1 MKTIGYIDKPN
12 NIFKKEKFILSALNL
27 AFLSYYFDKKIEFS
41 HNLVVWPDG
50 IFSKFFIASKKIPGS
65 QLINRLKLKN
75 SISELIVVG
84 NLGKISKNFLKKKFK
99 IKIIHIKIPLIDEK
113 SIQNIS
119 IRLKKKSICLITL
132 PTPKQELLAQKISK
146 QNNFFKIICIG
157 GGLDIASGFIQECP
171 KFLKFLGLEFIWRLR
186 TDTFRRILRLIKTFI
201 NFNFK
206 IIYKSVNLK
215 FKKL

>member
-1 MKTIGYIDKPN
+1 M
-12 NIFKKEKFILSALNL
+12 
-27 AFLSYYFDKKIEFS
+27 
-41 HNLVVWPDG
+41 
-50 IFSKFFIASKKIPGS
+50 
-65 QLINRLKLKN
+65 
-75 SISELIVVG
+75 G
-84 NLGKISKNFLKKKFK
+84 NLGKISKNYLKKKFK

-113 SIQNIS
+113 SIQNLS

-132 PTPKQELLAQKISK
+132 PTPKQELLAQKISE
-146 QNNFFKIICIG
+146 QNKFFKIICIG

-171 KFLKFLGLEFIWRLR
+171 KFLKSMGLEFIWRLR

-206 IIYKSVNLK
+206 IIFKSVNLK

>member
-1 MKTIGYIDKPN
+1 MKTIRYIDKPN

-27 AFLSYYFDKKIEFS
+27 AFLSYYFDKKIKIS

-50 IFSKFFIASKKIPGS
+50 IFSKFFIISKKIPGS
-65 QLINRLKLKN
+65 QLIKELKLKN
-75 SISELIVVG
+75 SINELIVVG

-99 IKIIHIKIPLIDEK
+99 IKIVHKKVPFIDEK

-119 IRLKKKSICLITL
+119 IRLKKNNICLLTL
-132 PTPKQELLAQKISK
+132 PTPKQELLAQKISE

-157 GGLDIASGFIQECP
+157 GGLDIASGLIQECP
-171 KFLKFLGLEFIWRLR
+171 KFLKFLGLEFLWRLR
-186 TDTFRRILRLIKTFI
+186 TDTLRRILRLIKTFI
-201 NFNFK
+201 NFNLK
-206 IIYKSVNLK
+206 IIFKSVNLK